1 MPHVY
6 EVMDESSGLDPTYQ
20 VTVETTFGKQVCL
33 LVHAKDEADATHKV
47 LLPAH
52 CPHGLTIWKILSVE
66 PCNVL

>member
-1 MPHVY
+1 
-6 EVMDESSGLDPTYQ
+6 
-20 VTVETTFGKQVCL
+20 
-33 LVHAKDEADATHKV
+33 